1 MANIAWLKDL
11 SKDSIPLVGGKGA
24 NLGEMYNSD
33 FPIPNAF
40 VVTSEAY
47 KLFLDQTGIQGKINQ
62 ILENLNVENS
72 NELEGASEKI
82 QDLILSMAI
91 PNELKKEILEG
102 YSALDINNELI
113 DFYFSN
119 GATVGILKTF
129 KKDTVEMYLRD
140 YCSTKMPG
148 YFAFYF
154 NFLMIRKK

>member
-1 MANIAWLKDL
+1 MRTIF
-11 SKDSIPLVGGKGA
+11 
-24 NLGEMYNSD
+24 Y
-33 FPIPNAF
+33 
-40 VVTSEAY
+40 
-47 KLFLDQTGIQGKINQ
+47 
-62 ILENLNVENS
+62 
-72 NELEGASEKI
+72 
-82 QDLILSMAI
+82 LILIFLLFSGCC
-91 PNELKKEILEG
+91 KEEEEIIKYPSLIGSWDIIQVDSCYLSSFDGTWRILSSLQDTGSIVFNRDSSGSFFDPIRLITCGEIEFIWRH
-102 YSALDINNELI
+102 DINNELI